1 MSRIPPKPV
10 CLTISFLNSLILETR
25 EKTDLGEHRFVM
37 LAEEEDSSSLELG
50 EDGVTDPPPT
60 DLPGGADDEGRLD
73 MDGNSGTHFS
83 SRSTTIPNQRGIAV
97 KSSVEGAAKT
107 WAAQQKVEEPKCVY
121 TVSLN
126 VYRIKH

>member
-1 MSRIPPKPV
+1 
-10 CLTISFLNSLILETR
+10 
-25 EKTDLGEHRFVM
+25 M

-107 WAAQQKVEEPKCVY
+107 WAAQQKSRRTQMRVYSKSKCVPNK
-121 TVSLN
+121 TLE
-126 VYRIKH
+126 